1 LHISAIAKSLH
12 DLFKQINLLY
22 KEESAECNFSICSL
36 CVKYP
41 GAALPEMF
49 SSRGQAEI
57 GNGTIGLQEVI
68 SALGIDSAWI
78 TGCFE
83 TIHSGEHLLSS
94 SWRYHEE
101 RPFYTGGAEDSS
113 APIALRI
120 RVAVCWMCSK
130 LSDSSLASPS

>member
-1 LHISAIAKSLH
+1 M
-12 DLFKQINLLY
+12 
-22 KEESAECNFSICSL
+22 CSL

-57 GNGTIGLQEVI
+57 GNGKIGLQEVI

-83 TIHSGEHLLSS
+83 TIH
-94 SWRYHEE
+94 
-101 RPFYTGGAEDSS
+101 
-113 APIALRI
+113 
-120 RVAVCWMCSK
+120 
-130 LSDSSLASPS
+130 

>member
-1 LHISAIAKSLH
+1 MLTLKASREFLTRCTSSLSRSPLH

-57 GNGTIGLQEVI
+57 GNGKSGLQEVI

-83 TIHSGEHLLSS
+83 TIH
-94 SWRYHEE
+94 
-101 RPFYTGGAEDSS
+101 
-113 APIALRI
+113 
-120 RVAVCWMCSK
+120 
-130 LSDSSLASPS
+130 